1 VGSLTAPAADAPR
14 TFTLDAGGLVAAR
27 ARLSRGDAALIGPG
41 DALCAEAE
49 QLLALKPASVM
60 DKTSLAASGDRH
72 DYFSLAPYWWPDPAK
87 PDGSQ
92 PQELR
97 RTRSLNYVLFNL
109 EALVTLARL
118 GEHVR
123 LDLWKFSTADGRS
136 LPAAVRV
143 VAPFADPA
151 KTWIKQDLDAAD
163 RAKILPLLAEALR
176 HGGDAPLREL
186 FTRFA
191 GTPLPAEHWRLWT
204 LTSP

>member
-1 VGSLTAPAADAPR
+1 
-14 TFTLDAGGLVAAR
+14 
-27 ARLSRGDAALIGPG
+27 
-41 DALCAEAE
+41 
-49 QLLALKPASVM
+49 
-60 DKTSLAASGDRH
+60 LAAVPQKRI
-72 DYFSLAPYWWPDPAK
+72 ARQIE

-118 GEHVR
+118 GEHVG
-123 LDLWKFSTADGRS
+123 LDLWKFATADGRS
-136 LPAAVRV
+136 LPAAVCV

-163 RAKILPLLAEALR
+163 RARIPPLLAAALR
-176 HGGDAPLREL
+176 HGEDARLREPL
-186 FTRFA
+186 TRFA
-191 GTPLPAEHWRLWT
+191 GTSLPAERWRLWI